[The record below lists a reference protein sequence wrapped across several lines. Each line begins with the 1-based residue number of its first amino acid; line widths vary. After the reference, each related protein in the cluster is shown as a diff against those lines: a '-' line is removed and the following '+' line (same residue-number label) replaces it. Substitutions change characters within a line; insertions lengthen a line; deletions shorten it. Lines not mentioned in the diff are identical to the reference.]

1 MLHRYLADAA
11 RRTPERDAVI
21 EPGVGRISYGAL
33 DALSDRVRDRL
44 TQLGVGPGDRVG
56 LWLPKSIDSV
66 ATLLGVLKCGAAYV
80 PVDPTAPA
88 ERGAYILSDCAVA
101 AVVVE
106 ERFAA
111 PLRTALGDF
120 ATRPGWL
127 VLPSIGGG
135 AGLVAALDAA
145 EAADPAPRA
154 DTHASRPTDLAYV
167 LYTSGSTGKPKG
179 VMLSHRAATAFVGWC
194 VDTFAPRADDRFSSH
209 APFHFDLS
217 ILDLYVP
224 QTCGAAVVLVSEERG
239 KEPVGLA
246 RLIADERITI
256 WYSAPSILTML
267 VQYGKLAAHDF
278 SALRMIFFAGEVFP
292 VVHLRALSEA
302 LPHPRYF
309 NLYGPTETN
318 VCTHYEVVLPVP
330 EVRTEP
336 YPIGKV
342 CAHLHG
348 LVVDPDGRVVA
359 RGAEGELVIRGD
371 NLLDGYWNLPE
382 RTADAFLEAEGARWY
397 RTGDLVVE
405 EPDGNLRYVGRRDRM
420 VKRRGYRVELG
431 EIEACLYRHPDV
443 LEAAVIA
450 KQDAAAGVKVEAHV
464 ATRDGKKL
472 GLVAMKQF
480 CSQHLPVYMVP
491 DTVKSHAALPKTST
505 DKIDYQRLA
514 KPE

>member
-1 MLHRYLADAA
+1 MLHRHLADSA
-11 RRTPERDAVI
+11 RRAPERDAVI
-21 EPGVGRISYGAL
+21 EPGAGKLSYGAL

-44 TQLGVGPGDRVG
+44 AQLGVRPGDRVG

-66 ATLLGVLKCGAAYV
+66 ATILGVLKCGAAYV

-88 ERGAYILSDCAVA
+88 ERGGFILADCAVA
-101 AVVVE
+101 AIVVE
-106 ERFAA
+106 QRFAD
-111 PLRTALGDF
+111 PLRAALGTF
-120 ATRPGWL
+120 AAKPGWL
-127 VLPSIGGG
+127 VLPSTGGG
-135 AGLVAALDAA
+135 AGLVAALDQ
-145 EAADPAPRA
+145 ADASAPALA
-154 DTHASRPTDLAYV
+154 VATHASSPDDLAYV

-179 VMLSHRAATAFVGWC
+179 VMLSHRAATAFVDWC
-194 VDTFAPRADDRFSSH
+194 VATFEPRPDDRFSSH

-224 QTCGAAVVLVSEERG
+224 QTCGAAVVLIGEDRG
-239 KEPVGLA
+239 KEPAGLA
-246 RLIADERITI
+246 KLIADEGITI

-267 VQYGKLAAHDF
+267 VQYGKLATHDYG
-278 SALRMIFFAGEVFP
+278 ALRMIFFAGEVFP
-292 VVHLRALSEA
+292 VVHLRALSQA
-302 LPHPRYF
+302 LPRPRYF

-330 EVRTEP
+330 DDRSEP
-336 YPIGKV
+336 YPIGRV

-348 LVVDPDGRVVA
+348 LVVDPDGQPVA
-359 RGAEGELVIRGD
+359 KGGEGELVIRGD

-382 RTADAFLEAEGARWY
+382 RTAEAFLPAAGERWY

-443 LEAAVIA
+443 LEAAVVA
-450 KQDAAAGVKVEAHV
+450 KPDPSAGVRIEAHL
-464 ATRDGKKL
+464 ATREGKRV
-472 GLVAMKQF
+472 GLVAVKQF

-491 DTVKSHAALPKTST
+491 DAVRSHEKLPKTST

-514 KPE
+514 QSE

>member
-1 MLHRYLADAA
+1 MLHSLLRRAA
-11 RRTPERDAVI
+11 ETSPDRDAVI
-21 EPGVGRISYGAL
+21 EPGAGRLSYAQL

-44 TQLGVGPGDRVG
+44 VRLGVRPGDRVG

-88 ERGAYILSDCAVA
+88 ERGGYILADCEVA
-101 AVVVE
+101 AIAVE

-111 PLRTALGDF
+111 PLRAALGAF
-120 ATRPGWL
+120 ATKPGWL
-127 VLPSIGGG
+127 VLPQVGGG
-135 AGLVAALDAA
+135 SGLAAALDAA
-145 EAADPAPRA
+145 DEQDPAPAAR
-154 DTHASRPTDLAYV
+154 THDAAPGDLAYI

-179 VMLSHRAATAFVGWC
+179 VMLSHRAATAFVAWC
-194 VDTFAPRADDRFSSH
+194 VGVLAPRPQDRFSSH

-246 RLIADERITI
+246 RLIADEKITI

-267 VQYGKLAAHDF
+267 VQYGKLAEHDYG
-278 SALRMIFFAGEVFP
+278 ALRTICFAGEVFP
-292 VVHLRALSEA
+292 VVHLRALSNA
-302 LPHPRYF
+302 LPHPRYL

-318 VCTHYEVVLPVP
+318 VCTHYEVALPVP
-330 EVRTEP
+330 EARSEP

-342 CAHLHG
+342 CAHLEG
-348 LVVDPDGRVVA
+348 LVVDAEGRSVA
-359 RGAEGELVIRGD
+359 PGAEGELVIRGD

-382 RTADAFLEAEGARWY
+382 RTAEAFLEAEGRRWY

-450 KQDAAAGVKVEAHV
+450 KQDPAAGVKIEAHL
-464 ATRDGKKL
+464 ATREGRKL
-472 GLVAMKQF
+472 GLVAVKQF

-491 DTVKSHAALPKTST
+491 DTVKRHPKLPKTST

-514 KPE
+514 NPE